1 VENNED
7 DDKWKDLEE
16 NDKIE
21 PVHFENVEKS
31 QNYRDYSTEFIIN
44 AYPLLLRKTIALGR
58 ILSLRKSAHSV

>member
-1 VENNED
+1 MENYED

-21 PVHFENVEKS
+21 PVHFKNVEKA
-31 QNYRDYSTEFIIN
+31 QNNRDYSTKIIIN